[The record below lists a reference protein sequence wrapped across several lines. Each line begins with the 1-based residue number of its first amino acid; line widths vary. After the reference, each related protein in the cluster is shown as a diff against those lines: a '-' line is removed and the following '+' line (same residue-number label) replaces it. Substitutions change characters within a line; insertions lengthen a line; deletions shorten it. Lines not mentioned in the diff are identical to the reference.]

1 MAEERFPCR
10 RPPSMLATRSDK
22 VMLRAEAISLRPF
35 QNASSRLTLVL
46 CPAMTIEGLTTGDFI
61 DRPPFRG
68 GAPRVRGGASLLV
81 RPPRIRVPVPPR
93 AVRLGVGSRVP
104 ARDSPAA
111 AERQGDTGI
120 APRMASLVAALHA

>member
-10 RPPSMLATRSDK
+10 RPPAMLATRSDR

-46 CPAMTIEGLTTGDFI
+46 CPAMTIERLTTGDFI

-68 GAPRVRGGASLLV
+68 DARRVRRGTFRPAPLPAHARPSRGHGRGGFL
-81 RPPRIRVPVPPR
+81 RRERRPR
-93 AVRLGVGSRVP
+93 AVWRLCEPS
-104 ARDSPAA
+104 AD
-111 AERQGDTGI
+111 
-120 APRMASLVAALHA
+120 

>member
-10 RPPSMLATRSDK
+10 RPPSMLATRSDS

-46 CPAMTIEGLTTGDFI
+46 CPAMTIERLTTGDFI

-68 GAPRVRGGASLLV
+68 DARRVRGGTFRSALLPAHAQPWGGHG
-81 RPPRIRVPVPPR
+81 RGGFRQRERRPR
-93 AVRLGVGSRVP
+93 AVSRLCEPS
-104 ARDSPAA
+104 AD
-111 AERQGDTGI
+111 
-120 APRMASLVAALHA
+120 